1 VTAVGYEPRASYDA
15 LAPGYD
21 LLTAGH
27 DHAGWAAQVEGLAA
41 RAGLAGRRLLDV
53 GCGTGNVLAP
63 MLARG
68 YTATGADVSPGM
80 LEIARGKLGGD
91 VPLVEADMR
100 ALPAIGAF
108 DLVWCLGDAVNHLLT
123 DDELVATFTGFRRN
137 LAPGGLVAF
146 DVDTLRAFG
155 KLYTSLIVVPGAER
169 TVVFEG
175 RAIAPVG
182 SGTIAE
188 AWIDRLEPAGDPW
201 WERVRS
207 VHRQRHHPRPTLERA
222 LGAAGL
228 ACVAAWGTDGDGG
241 VEQPLDDGRHN
252 KAVYIARDRKE
263 VSDAD
268 RHHG

>member
-1 VTAVGYEPRASYDA
+1 
-15 LAPGYD
+15 
-21 LLTAGH
+21 
-27 DHAGWAAQVEGLAA
+27 
-41 RAGLAGRRLLDV
+41 V

-68 YTATGADVSPGM
+68 YAATGVDVSPGM
-80 LEIARGKLGGD
+80 LDIARRKLGGD
-91 VPLVEADMR
+91 VPLVVADMR
-100 ALPAIGAF
+100 ALPAVGAF
-108 DLVWCLGDAVNHLLT
+108 DLVWSLGDAVNHLLT
-123 DDELVATFTGFRRN
+123 EDELVATFSGMRRN
-137 LAPGGLVAF
+137 LALGGIVAF
-146 DVDTLRAFG
+146 DVDTLRTFR

-175 RAIAPVG
+175 RATAPVD
-182 SGTIAE
+182 SETVVE
-188 AWIDRLEPAGDPW
+188 AWIDRLEPAGEPW

-207 VHRQRHHPRPTLERA
+207 VHRQRHHPLPTLERA
-222 LGAAGL
+222 LAVAGL

-241 VEQPLDDGRHN
+241 AEQPLDETRHN